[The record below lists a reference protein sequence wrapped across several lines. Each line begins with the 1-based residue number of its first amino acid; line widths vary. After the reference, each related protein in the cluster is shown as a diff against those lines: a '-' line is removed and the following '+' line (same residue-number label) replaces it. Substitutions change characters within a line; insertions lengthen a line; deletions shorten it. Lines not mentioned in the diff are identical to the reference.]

1 MRDPNPQPTA
11 GIIPRALNLQQ
22 AAARP
27 IALRSLRRD
36 LQIVRNQIELYRVKA
51 GSDPELIVNQW
62 GDLVFNN
69 YLHSPPVNPLNQ
81 NVTVAAAPDAN
92 IGWVWRDSGS
102 GRFDIYGTDATG
114 LAEFI
119 E

>member
-1 MRDPNPQPTA
+1 MLVLVIMGLLAAIVVPQFVSVGDEA
-11 GIIPRALNLQQ
+11 GDTT
-22 AAARP
+22 
-27 IALRSLRRD
+27 LRRD
-36 LQIVRNQIELYRVKA
+36 LQIVRNQIEFYRVKTS
-51 GSDPELIVNQW
+51 SDPELIVNQW

>member
-1 MRDPNPQPTA
+1 MLVLVIMGLLAAIVVPQFVNVGDKA
-11 GIIPRALNLQQ
+11 GDTT
-22 AAARP
+22 
-27 IALRSLRRD
+27 LRRD

-51 GSDPELIVNQW
+51 GSDPELIGNQW

-114 LAEFI
+114 LTEFI